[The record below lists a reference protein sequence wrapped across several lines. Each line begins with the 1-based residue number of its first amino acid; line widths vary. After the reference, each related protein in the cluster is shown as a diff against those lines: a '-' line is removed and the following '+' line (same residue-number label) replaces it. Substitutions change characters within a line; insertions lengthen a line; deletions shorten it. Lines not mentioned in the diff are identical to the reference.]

1 MGRPAEI
8 DFEGN
13 GERTIDGMRIQQLK
27 NHHRS
32 MARDYVSGGLR
43 NKELAKL
50 YGMSQSQISIIVNSP
65 VFVAECARLEVEM
78 EDEVLN
84 MREEI
89 RLIAP
94 SARNVLVRE
103 LIDEP
108 HDVNIQGRKLQVDV
122 AKDVLDRSGVHK
134 GTAPIGSLH
143 LHKHDEVHVHDL
155 SDEQLRDNVFD
166 LLNDEE

>member
-8 DFEGN
+8 DWNGD

-27 NHHRS
+27 NHHKS
-32 MARDYVSGGLR
+32 MARDYVAGGLQ

-65 VFVAECARLEVEM
+65 VFVAECSRIEVEM

-84 MREEI
+84 LREEI
-89 RLIAP
+89 RLICPA
-94 SARNVLVRE
+94 ARNVLVRE

-108 HDVNIQGRKLQVDV
+108 HDKNIQGRKLQVDV
-122 AKDVLDRSGVHK
+122 AKDVLDRGGVHK
-134 GTAPIGSLH
+134 GTAPIGALH
-143 LHKHDEVHVHDL
+143 LHKHDEIHVHDL